1 MKFRLLAIS
10 CIVLP
15 VCSRAS
21 FEMALVADNTA
32 GPLTAAQIHRFDT
45 VSGAYLGA
53 FGRFSGIIRDI
64 AIDQSNRR
72 LFSVDNAF
80 TLSAYDYNTGLFVG
94 ARAVSATSINVVGSE
109 VWAQNSATITKY
121 DTNLN
126 LLGSFSLST
135 FQSVISAHV
144 MNGSIYTLESPSA
157 SNFQFRRYS
166 FAGALLSSSG
176 TITTTGV
183 VSKLGYIGY
192 TPDSTTTA
200 LLTFGTGV
208 GPTLGYVTMSGAN
221 FLGSF
226 GVYNPTHGT
235 LYKDF
240 APLHVGGV
248 MIGQDAIDPT
258 KGIITVTGPTSA
270 ANIGGFGQN
279 VLKNPIAVATVV
291 APEPTSLAFIAVG
304 AAALLRKRRP

>member
-21 FEMALVADNTA
+21 FEMALVADNTP

-45 VSGAYLGA
+45 VTGAYLGA

-64 AIDQSNRR
+64 AIDQSKRR
-72 LFSVDNAF
+72 LFSIDNAT

-94 ARAVSATSINVVGSE
+94 ARSISATSINVVGNE
-109 VWAQNSATITKY
+109 VWAQSSATIFKF

-126 LLGSFSLST
+126 SLGSMNIGTSQTVLST
-135 FQSVISAHV
+135 QIV
-144 MNGSIYTLESPSA
+144 NGSIFTLETPSA
-157 SNFQFRRYS
+157 TSYQVRRYS
-166 FAGALLSSSG
+166 LGGSLLSSGG
-176 TITTTGV
+176 TILTTNI

-192 TPDSTTTA
+192 TPDTSTTG
-200 LLTFGTGV
+200 LLTFGTGSGSTV
-208 GPTLGYVTMSGAN
+208 GFVTLSGATM
-221 FLGSF
+221 LVSGTYSPSF
-226 GVYNPTHGT
+226 GT

-248 MIGQDAIDPT
+248 MIGQDTTDT
-258 KGIITVTGPTSA
+258 SKGVITVTGPTSA
-270 ANIGGFGQN
+270 ANIGGFGQSI
-279 VLKNPIAVATVV
+279 LKNPIAVATVV
-291 APEPTSLAFIAVG
+291 APEPMSLAFLALG
-304 AAALLRKRRP
+304 ASALLRKRRP